1 MKKTTNSIF
10 LNSDGKLNINP
21 NLFVNSFLGI
31 FLALLFDDLK
41 KSVLDNLL
49 LKIIKDNIKT
59 KKIYIGNV
67 EYDTENIINA
77 IFHLIII
84 IIFLTI
90 IYFV

>member
-59 KKIYIGNV
+59 KNLYR
-67 EYDTENIINA
+67 
-77 IFHLIII
+77 
-84 IIFLTI
+84 
-90 IYFV
+90 

>member
-41 KSVLDNLL
+41 KSILDNLL